1 MQLTSVS
8 ELHREEDSIQTS
20 LNTELHG
27 EENSIQTSLKT
38 TFYPLAILECRLCL
52 SAQDAIPSLSL
63 IRVCHCNL
71 IKTFSDKCHI
81 PEIYPL
87 KKKYFVRGPKP

>member
-8 ELHREEDSIQTS
+8 ELHREEDSFQTS

-52 SAQDAIPSLSL
+52 LAQDAIPSLSL
-63 IRVCHCNL
+63 IQVCLCNL
-71 IKTFSDKCHI
+71 IKTFPDKCHI
-81 PEIYPL
+81 PDIYPL
-87 KKKYFVRGPKP
+87 KR